1 MAHDSLLQNGK
12 FSKMQQ
18 LQPDD
23 LLMVSANST
32 VKMQLSLKNWVLR
45 VAGKQRVS
53 TWIREA
59 IIEKL
64 EREK

>member
-1 MAHDSLLQNGK
+1 
-12 FSKMQQ
+12 
-18 LQPDD
+18 
-23 LLMVSANST
+23 MVSANST